1 MFRLPLPVTW
11 FLAILSGAWVL
22 PAQVP
27 NGAWVYPSAAGDLV
41 YQLDER
47 GQRIADYSACGY
59 RGGDEPLPEVAA
71 IIPAARWLNVSPA
84 AGDDTALLQAAI
96 NTVSVYTPDASGWR
110 GVVFLAAGEYQLAD
124 TIKITVSGVVLKGA
138 GSDPATGT
146 RLRATDPRQYTVI
159 QALGTGS
166 RNVVSGTTRNLVQTL
181 MPAGARTFQVDSTTG
196 LAVGHTVIV
205 KRPSPAN
212 WIADLGMDQLGPG
225 TGGDPDVVPW
235 TAGSRDLLF
244 DRVIT
249 RIEGK
254 WITVDAPIPQSIE
267 SRYGGGQIW
276 RYTWTGRI
284 QQVGIEDLYGFSDHA
299 SPTDEAHAWTFIE
312 LGKLQHGWVRNITA
326 QYFGFSAVYAGAGCK
341 WVTVAGSRC
350 LDAVSIITGSR
361 RYSFHLDDA
370 ELCLFIDNFAR
381 KGRHDFVLGSLV
393 AGPNAFV
400 HCTAES
406 AYSDTGPHHRWT
418 VGALFDNVVVGGNEL
433 NIQNRGNSGTGH
445 GWVAAYSVVWNSV
458 ANAFRVR
465 NPPTARNW
473 LVGSKGAIL
482 ASAFPVGADPE
493 GTYDGSGPAGRAV
506 YPRSL
511 YHGQLQQRL
520 KRPRSEFRE
529 VWLGDIDQHAS
540 TGGAGETVACNAT
553 WLTRVEAL
561 DALPAAALFDTIST
575 RRHTAFSLSFTLDA
589 GDTVVAAALTVGL
602 RAVGSTA
609 DAADDT
615 LRLDDT
621 TAPLA
626 YPALGWS
633 PLSPDGSASRTLA
646 VDPALLAD
654 GRLNVALGPDSA
666 ADYAVLLLQIAKAM
680 PTSRTVELAPAADAF
695 VRAGTAYQTGNFGT
709 AQTLVARDVTVGSSN
724 HEIFLRWDLSG
735 LEGVVL
741 DARVQLAGVTTTQAG
756 NENGAALTGADWVE
770 TALTF
775 QNKPVSG
782 KLFAQWLPVAG
793 GAGGFNVTAPLAAAR
808 LRDAQLA
815 LRVFATGDH
824 GVEGEVSYASRE
836 SVDAADRP
844 RLVLTLAGAT
854 ASIADWRAAY
864 FGTFAN
870 AADAADLADPDG
882 DAFTNVQEYVF
893 GTDPLAREAGGLLS
907 LASSAEALTLAFTAR
922 AATGQGYAGLARRY
936 AVETSSDLANPG
948 GWSVLPGYADVAG
961 ADQSV
966 LLTVTG
972 PAPRQFFR
980 LKSWLQ

>member
-1 MFRLPLPVTW
+1 MFRLPHPVYSI
-11 FLAILSGAWVL
+11 LALLAGGLVL
-22 PAQVP
+22 PGQVP
-27 NGAWVYPSAAGDLV
+27 TGAWVYPSTAGDLL

-47 GQRIADYSACGY
+47 GQRIADYSVCGY

-71 IIPAARWLNVSPA
+71 AIPAARWLTVSPGS
-84 AGDDTALLQAAI
+84 GDDTALIQTAI
-96 NTVSVYTPDASGWR
+96 NTVSAYPPDANGWR
-110 GVVFLAAGEYQLAD
+110 GVVFLAAGEFQLAD
-124 TIKITVSGVVLKGA
+124 TIKISAGGVVLKGA
-138 GSDPATGT
+138 GSDPTTGT

-166 RNVVSGTTRNLVQTL
+166 RSVVSGTTRNLVQTL

-225 TGGDPDVVPW
+225 SGGDPDVVPW
-235 TAGSRDLLF
+235 TAGSKDLLF

-249 RIEGK
+249 RIEGR
-254 WITVDAPIPQSIE
+254 WVTVDAPIPQSIE

-284 QQVGIEDLYGFSDHA
+284 QQVGIEDLYGFSDYA
-299 SPTDEAHAWTFIE
+299 TPTDEAHAWTFIE
-312 LGKLQHGWVRNITA
+312 LGKLQHGWVRNIAA
-326 QYFGFSAVYAGAGCK
+326 QHFGFSAVLAGSGCK
-341 WVTVAGSRC
+341 WVTVTGSRC
-350 LDAVSIITGSR
+350 LDAISIITGSR
-361 RYSFHLDDA
+361 RYSFNLDGA
-370 ELCLFIDNFAR
+370 ELCLFVDNFAR
-381 KGRHDFVLGSLV
+381 KGRHDFVFGSLV
-393 AGPNAFV
+393 SGPNAFV
-400 HCTAES
+400 HCKAETAY
-406 AYSDTGPHHRWT
+406 ADTGPHHRWT
-418 VGALFDNVVVGGNEL
+418 VGALFDNVAVGGNEL
-433 NIQNRGNSGTGH
+433 NIQNRGNAGTGH
-445 GWVAAYSVVWNSV
+445 GWAGAYSVVWNSA

-473 LVGSKGAIL
+473 LVGSTGAVL
-482 ASAFPVGADPE
+482 ASAFPVGADPD
-493 GTYDGSGPAGRAV
+493 GTYDRSGPAGRAV

-540 TGGAGETVACNAT
+540 TGGAGETVACDT
-553 WLTRVEAL
+553 SWLARVEAL
-561 DALPAAALFDTIST
+561 DALPAAASFDAPTV
-575 RRHTAFSLSFTLDA
+575 RQHTAFSLSFTLDP
-589 GDTVVAAALTVGL
+589 GDTVVAASLTVGL
-602 RAVGSTA
+602 RAVGSIA

-615 LRLDDT
+615 LRLDGT

-633 PLSPDGSASRTLA
+633 PLSPDGSASRTIA

-654 GRLNVALGPDSA
+654 GRLDVALGPDSA
-666 ADYAVLLLQIAKAM
+666 ADYAVLLLQVAKAL
-680 PTSRTVELAPAADAF
+680 PAARTVEIPPVADAF
-695 VRAGTAYQTGNFGT
+695 VRAGTAYQTVNFGS
-709 AQTLVARDVTVGSSN
+709 APNLVARDVTVGSSN
-724 HEIFLRWDLSG
+724 HETFLRWDLSG

-756 NENGAALTGADWVE
+756 NENGVALAGADWTE

-775 QNKPVSG
+775 QNKPASG

-793 GAGGFNVTAPLAAAR
+793 GPAGFNVTAPLAAAR

-824 GVEGEVSYASRE
+824 GVGGEVGYASRE
-836 SVDAADRP
+836 SSIAADRP

-854 ASIADWRAAY
+854 APIADWRAAR
-864 FGTFAN
+864 FGTFDN
-870 AADAADLADPDG
+870 AAEAADEADPDG

-893 GTDPLAREAGGLLS
+893 GTDPLVRETGALLS
-907 LASSAEALTLAFTAR
+907 LASSAEALSLAFTAR

-948 GWSVLPGYADVAG
+948 GWSVLPGYADVVG

-966 LLTVTG
+966 LVTVAA
-972 PAPRQFFR
+972 PAPRVFFR